1 MRVRRLHPH
10 GGATRRLER
19 VRLPGAMEAVAG
31 EVAEEGEEAE
41 SVSCADRMATG
52 RAVWYHLMRLKL
64 YIPDVSALACP
75 NGGSKRQ
82 KSFGESRGGGGG
94 GGGSSGACFKC
105 GQEGHFSNG
114 TLYQPLCCLMT
125 ESCFS
130 LSQWRA
136 PRRGRRFGIWKR
148 VLQVREA
155 RAFQ

>member
-1 MRVRRLHPH
+1 MRVRRLRPH
-10 GGATRRLER
+10 GGVIRRLER
-19 VRLPGAMEAVAG
+19 VRLQGAMEAVAG
-31 EVAEEGEEAE
+31 ELVGEGEEAE
-41 SVSCADRMATG
+41 SVSCADRRATG
-52 RAVWYHLMRLKL
+52 RAVWFHFMPSRVH
-64 YIPDVSALACP
+64 IPDVSALACP

-82 KSFGESRGGGGG
+82 KSFGESRGGVGG

-114 TLYQPLCCLMT
+114 TLYELLCCLMI

-136 PRRGRRFGIWKR
+136 PGRGRRFRIWKR